1 MNSNVIEAREAISTQ
16 DDDPRVAFVRMAAA
30 PVAIYG
36 YPLVEVIR
44 TCAMHTSPGST
55 SSLRAPFNSIHA
67 SMRRW
72 THQDRDVVTPA
83 NDFLYLNAW
92 IDLSDG
98 PVVLDIPAVDE
109 DRYYVIELLDA
120 FTNNFVNLS
129 PLNAGSSGKRY
140 VLHREGEAAPAS
152 LNAEPIACPTPLVWM
167 LGRVLVKGDNDLP
180 EAQQAASG
188 FALSGRDARGFAC
201 VRDWRVSAEPALDF
215 FQNLFNALR
224 DVSPRPDETAL
235 FGLLARADLCPG
247 KSIDVET
254 LSPFVRR
261 GLQLAYEDA
270 HRLITVHTESRGRRS
285 WGYNLKLGRYG
296 SDYLLRACTAMKG
309 LGALSATEAV
319 YAVADFD
326 GAGEHLNGRHRYELY
341 FPPGGLPPVHALW
354 SISLYGAD
362 RFFVEN
368 PLARHAIGDRTEG
381 LRYEADGGLRILIQ
395 HDAPPVEANWL
406 PAPSA
411 QFYLIL
417 RLYQPAAA
425 FLENRYEIPAVRNLN
440 G

>member
-1 MNSNVIEAREAISTQ
+1 
-16 DDDPRVAFVRMAAA
+16 
-30 PVAIYG
+30 
-36 YPLVEVIR
+36 
-44 TCAMHTSPGST
+44 
-55 SSLRAPFNSIHA
+55 
-67 SMRRW
+67 
-72 THQDRDVVTPA
+72 
-83 NDFLYLNAW
+83 
-92 IDLSDG
+92 
-98 PVVLDIPAVDE
+98 
-109 DRYYVIELLDA
+109 
-120 FTNNFVNLS
+120 
-129 PLNAGSSGKRY
+129 
-140 VLHREGEAAPAS
+140 
-152 LNAEPIACPTPLVWM
+152 M

-188 FALSGRDARGFAC
+188 FALSGRDAVGFAC
-201 VRDWRVSAEPALDF
+201 VRDWRVSTEPALDF
-215 FQNLFNALR
+215 FQNLFNALQE
-224 DVSPRPDETAL
+224 VPPRADETAL
-235 FGLLARADLCPG
+235 FGLLARADLYPG
-247 KSIDVET
+247 KPVDVVT

-261 GLQLAYEDA
+261 GLQLAYGDA
-270 HRLITVHTESRGRRS
+270 HRLIAAHTEIRGRRS

-341 FPPGGLPPVHALW
+341 FPPGGLPPVRALW

-395 HDAPPVEANWL
+395 HDAPAVEANWL

-411 QFYLIL
+411 RFYLIL
-417 RLYQPAAA
+417 RLYQPGAA

-440 G
+440 C